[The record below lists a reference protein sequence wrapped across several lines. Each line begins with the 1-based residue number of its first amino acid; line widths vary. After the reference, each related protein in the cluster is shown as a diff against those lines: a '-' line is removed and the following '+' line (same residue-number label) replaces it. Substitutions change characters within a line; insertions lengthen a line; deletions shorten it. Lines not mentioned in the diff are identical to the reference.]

1 MPNIKTFH
9 DSRKLDPSFVH
20 GRKTPESPE
29 YGRSTPIQSNDHI
42 LTQMR
47 LCKMFGCSLLRSWL
61 NVLSATTSWS
71 SHMSEHTCAL
81 ICVVSRACSDMCFHS
96 CALTGV
102 LSCVRS
108 FAYALTSAHR
118 NAHVCMLSCVCSHM
132 CAHSCPCSHLC
143 VPMCLLTVL
152 SCACYGLRKLAYSP
166 LFSST
171 QCVCNLFPIVA
182 KTCKNESSG
191 VSAAD
196 LQTKLEKERGW
207 SWGCLR
213 HDHVCQCFVHIVT
226 KGSPL
231 GIP

>member
-118 NAHVCMLSCVCSHM
+118 NAHVCMLSCVCALMPVLSFVCSHVF
-132 CAHSCPCSHLC
+132 AHSAL
-143 VPMCLLTVL
+143 MCLLWTTEVGVFTL
-152 SCACYGLRKLAYSP
+152 VFFYSMCVQLVPHCRKNMQKRK
-166 LFSST
+166 F
-171 QCVCNLFPIVA
+171 
-182 KTCKNESSG
+182 
-191 VSAAD
+191 
-196 LQTKLEKERGW
+196 RGKR
-207 SWGCLR
+207 G
-213 HDHVCQCFVHIVT
+213 
-226 KGSPL
+226 
-231 GIP
+231 